1 MSSPLGEPDLG
12 PSFAP
17 CARQQSKHRDV
28 MGRTGT
34 DLNYAAVLRAARH
47 RRLKRSSSELQS
59 AFAECRRLTSRG
71 AKGLSAAGTWGGPGV
86 RPGLLAFRGR
96 GLIVKR
102 RGERLQSCTK
112 TSVVLGRDSV
122 KCKCKC

>member
-34 DLNYAAVLRAARH
+34 DLNYAALRAACRTSPQAQA
-47 RRLKRSSSELQS
+47 SSSELQS
-59 AFAECRRLTSRG
+59 AFAECRTLTGRG
-71 AKGLSAAGTWGGPGV
+71 AKGFSAA
-86 RPGLLAFRGR
+86 
-96 GLIVKR
+96 
-102 RGERLQSCTK
+102 RGEAQEFVSSRSEAE
-112 TSVVLGRDSV
+112 G
-122 KCKCKC
+122 

>member
-1 MSSPLGEPDLG
+1 VCGVGADGMKDEGGNLKGGRGGTGAQLREREGMSSPLGEPDLG

-47 RRLKRSSSELQS
+47 RRLKRAQASSN
-59 AFAECRRLTSRG
+59 RRLR
-71 AKGLSAAGTWGGPGV
+71 SAG
-86 RPGLLAFRGR
+86 
-96 GLIVKR
+96 
-102 RGERLQSCTK
+102 
-112 TSVVLGRDSV
+112 D
-122 KCKCKC
+122 